1 MPSGIKEIPVQL
13 PKSFDRP
20 DEPWHHYLTID
31 LIWYVF
37 GYTIFHPFVSWVVV
51 LCLRAQYTPYGNLEM
66 RLATAWAILMSII
79 GIFGLLS
86 DRIAFGP
93 PREVDLAE
101 EVIVVTGG
109 VEGLGAL
116 LAETYGMRNANIAVL
131 DTKKVDDEVSE
142 NTGVLYYE
150 CDVSDAKQ
158 VEAAAAQI
166 VEDVSISLLGRIAL
180 DTDNRSS
187 GPQPFSSTMQAS
199 CSPSRSSIR
208 LRRKWRGMHKASPT
222 WTSADTPNRTF
233 RVNTLAHFNTLR
245 TFVPHMLKEGRGTI
259 VTVASVLGHLGA
271 ANLSAYTASKAALLA
286 LHQSLRAELAQNP
299 DAKHIK
305 TILVTP
311 GQMGTRM
318 FADLKTPSNFLA
330 PIVTPAEI
338 GKDIIRM
345 IEKGDSGEIA
355 VPLYSRYIQVLGVLP
370 FGVQHLIRKLSGMDK
385 AVGRMKE
392 VRQEPKE
399 KK

>member
-1 MPSGIKEIPVQL
+1 MPAMPSGIKEIPVQL

-66 RLATAWAILMSII
+66 RLATAWAMLMTII
-79 GIFGLLS
+79 GLFNLLS
-86 DRIAFGP
+86 DRIAFGL

-150 CDVSDAKQ
+150 CDVSDAQQ

-166 VEDVSISLLGRIAL
+166 VEDLGAPTILINNA
-180 DTDNRSS
+180 
-187 GPQPFSSTMQAS
+187 GVMQAKS
-199 CSPSRSSIR
+199 VLDST
-208 LRRKWRGMHKASPT
+208 AEEVE
-222 WTSADTPNRTF
+222 RTF

-318 FADLKTPSNFLA
+318 FAGLKTPSNFLA

-355 VPLYSRYIQVLGVLP
+355 IPLYSRYIQVLGVLP
-370 FGVQHLIRKLSGMDK
+370 FGVQYLIRKWSGMDK
-385 AVGRMKE
+385 AVGHMRE
-392 VRQEPKE
+392 ARQEPKE
-399 KK
+399 KN